1 MMKINVILFM
11 VLGLWACKSPKETGN
26 EPVDPAQAAVDQAIA
41 FHGGDAFDSAS
52 LQFIFRD
59 RLYKRQRNGG
69 RYQYERIFT
78 NPDDSTE
85 QVRDILTNDGFTRE
99 VNGQLSAVED
109 SMAFKYSNS
118 INSVIY
124 FALLPYRLNDPAV
137 FKKYLGES
145 TLKGK
150 SYHKVQV
157 TFAEEGGG
165 KDFEDVFHYWFDT
178 ETHQMDYLAYSYL
191 TDGGGIRFREAFNPR
206 RVGGILFQD
215 FINYKMDKTLPLE
228 SADSLFEAGEL
239 EKLSE
244 IVLEEVSLVE

>member
-1 MMKINVILFM
+1 M
-11 VLGLWACKSPKETGN
+11 VLGLWACNRSKETYT
-26 EPVDPAQAAVDQAIA
+26 EPADTAQAAVDQAIA
-41 FHGGDAFDSAS
+41 FHGGAAFDSTS
-52 LQFIFRD
+52 LQFIFRN
-59 RLYKRQRNGG
+59 RLYKRQRKGG

-85 QVRDILTNDGFTRE
+85 QVHDVLTNDGFSRE
-99 VNGQLSAVED
+99 VNGQPSAVED

-145 TLKGK
+145 TINGK
-150 SYHKVQV
+150 TYHKVQV

-165 KDFEDVFHYWFDT
+165 KDFEDVFHYWFDK
-178 ETHQMDYLAYSYL
+178 ETHQMAYLAYSYL

-215 FINYKMDKTLPLE
+215 FVNYKMDKTLPLE
-228 SADSLFEAGEL
+228 SADSLFASGKM

-244 IVLEEVSLVE
+244 IVLEEVKMED